1 MKKITCLLIA
11 IATITCLSAQEF
23 IPFPPDSTSE
33 WRVNVSIWNPNPWE
47 ITTWK
52 KRYFFDG
59 ETTINGNT
67 YHKLFAS
74 GEVTTEWSNGTTT
87 TSYFEYLHQADLRTE
102 GSKVFILYGYYVEQ
116 LLFDY
121 ALQAGDTIPDC
132 LITNDCYDPLVISS
146 VDSVLIGPRY
156 HIKFNIE
163 NPWGGNSSW
172 FIEGIG
178 HEFGIYETACMVP
191 DFSSTFLCYAEN
203 HEPIFPEGV
212 VCDLTVDVADDIHTT
227 EPILDI
233 FPNPS
238 QGIVSLSFNSHCN
251 KYLNLRIV
259 NVIGE
264 TRLEEDWKVSTG
276 KNIKNLDLSSMEN
289 GMYFVILDGENGER
303 PGRRKIILQ
312 K

>member
-1 MKKITCLLIA
+1 MKKTIFLLIA
-11 IATITCLSAQEF
+11 IATITSLSAQEY

-33 WRVNVSIWNPNPWE
+33 WRVDVSTWNPNPWE

-52 KRYFFDG
+52 KRYFFEG

-74 GEVTTEWSNGTTT
+74 GEKTTEWSNGTTT
-87 TSYFEYLHQADLRTE
+87 TSYFENLHQADLRTE

-132 LITNDCYDPLVISS
+132 FINSDCYDPLVISS
-146 VDSVLIGPRY
+146 VDSILIGPRY
-156 HIKFNIE
+156 HKRFNIE

-178 HEFGIYETACMVP
+178 HEFGIFETACTVA
-191 DFSSTFLCYAEN
+191 DQNSFFECYAEN

-212 VCDLTVDVADDIHTT
+212 VCDLTVDVADGKPTT
-227 EPILDI
+227 EPILEI

-238 QGIVSLSFNSHCN
+238 QGIVSLSFNSQSN
-251 KYLNLRIV
+251 QYLNLRIV

-264 TRLEEDWKVSTG
+264 IKLEEDWNVSTG
-276 KNIKNLDLSSMEN
+276 KNIKDLDLSSMEN
-289 GMYFVILDGENGER
+289 GMYFVILNGENGEIS
-303 PGRRKIILQ
+303 GRRKIILL